1 MWIRNMNKD
10 LVSNFS
16 ELDFS
21 EKNTKLE
28 KIGMDRNIYKNKCVK
43 IVEKAID
50 KIKINLIYLTWT
62 CNL

>member
-16 ELDFS
+16 ELGEW
-21 EKNTKLE
+21 EKNTKIRKDWNGSQYLQNE
-28 KIGMDRNIYKNKCVK
+28 CVK
-43 IVEKAID
+43 IVEMAID